1 MKAAVLSVV
10 LALAVLRMR
19 GDTYIAALL
28 LVESGRI
35 ASDGLEAPARHHL
48 VFVDVDVCTPTN
60 NYRMSAHE
68 VAHGINFGRR
78 MDVG

>member
-1 MKAAVLSVV
+1 MKAAVLVSVV
-10 LALAVLRMR
+10 VLRVGR
-19 GDTYIAALL
+19 IDYYIAALL

-48 VFVDVDVCTPTN
+48 VCMCGCAGVSDSN
-60 NYRMSAHE
+60 SMSARE
-68 VAHGINFGRR
+68 LAHGINFGRR